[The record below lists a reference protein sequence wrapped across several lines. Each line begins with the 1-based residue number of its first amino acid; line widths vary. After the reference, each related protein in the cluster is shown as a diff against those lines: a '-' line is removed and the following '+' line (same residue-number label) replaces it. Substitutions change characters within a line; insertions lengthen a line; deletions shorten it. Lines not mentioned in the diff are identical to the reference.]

1 MTRDVAMLKLEITSA
16 LDLLPPDSLRLLR
29 DFVAFL
35 RSQVEQPIPQER
47 VVKMGGLWA
56 DTPEITEE
64 DIAEARQEMWSNFG
78 KWEE

>member
-1 MTRDVAMLKLEITSA
+1 MLKLEITSA

>member
-1 MTRDVAMLKLEITSA
+1 MARDVAMLKLEITSA

-56 DTPEITEE
+56 DTPEITEK